1 MIMRWI
7 LGGALALGLLAMAAT
22 YALRPAEDPAVARGK
37 QVYRICA
44 ASHISAR
51 VPAPHSAPPLDGI
64 AGRPAAAGSFAYSDA
79 LRRAASE
86 GLVWTDTA
94 LDGFIADP
102 AGFLPGTSMGFAGL
116 HDPADRA
123 DVIAFIHARLG
134 AR

>member
-1 MIMRWI
+1 MTMRRI
-7 LGGALALGLLAMAAT
+7 LGGALALCLLALAAT
-22 YALRPAEDPAVARGK
+22 YALRPAADPAVARGE

-44 ASHISAR
+44 ACHISDSEAE
-51 VPAPHSAPPLDGI
+51 PHSAPSLDGI
-64 AGRPAAAGSFAYSDA
+64 TGRPAAAGSFAYSDA
-79 LRRAASE
+79 LRGAAAE